1 MVKDIGL
8 SYNLCEVISKV
19 IRNSEDPKIAL
30 LEKER
35 KGRWR
40 KSRSEQYFSNF

>member
-19 IRNSEDPKIAL
+19 IRNSEDPGSNRPAFSL
-30 LEKER
+30 LEKEKR
-35 KGRWR
+35 
-40 KSRSEQYFSNF
+40 